1 MDRSTTEIIC
11 IIDRSGSMASIRSD
25 AIGGFNSFLDDQK
38 AIPGPAA
45 LTLVQ
50 FDNTYEVIYDQQPI
64 NEVAPLDNK
73 TFVPRGTTAL
83 LDAIGRTID
92 DVGHRLSKTPMKKRP
107 SHVIVG
113 IMTDGFENASTDY
126 TREQVFRMITHQK
139 TAYKWDF
146 IFMAANQD
154 AIQEGGRLGI
164 SSRDTYHFRSDSVG
178 TRRAYKHLSRS
189 VRGMRLK
196 SSALEEDLLE
206 VKVTAPEKGRANR
219 RKEKS

>member
-1 MDRSTTEIIC
+1 MNRSTTEIIC

-64 NEVAPLDNK
+64 NEVAPLDSR

-92 DVGHRLSKTPMKKRP
+92 DVGHRLSKTPKKKRP

-139 TAYKWDF
+139 TTYKWDF

-164 SSRDTYHFRSDSVG
+164 SSRDTHHFRSNSVG
-178 TRRAYKHLSRS
+178 MRQAYNDLSCS
-189 VRGMRLK
+189 VRAKRLN
-196 SSALEEDLLE
+196 SSALEKDRLE
-206 VKVTAPEKGRANR
+206 VKVTAPEKGRANK
-219 RKEKS
+219 RKENS